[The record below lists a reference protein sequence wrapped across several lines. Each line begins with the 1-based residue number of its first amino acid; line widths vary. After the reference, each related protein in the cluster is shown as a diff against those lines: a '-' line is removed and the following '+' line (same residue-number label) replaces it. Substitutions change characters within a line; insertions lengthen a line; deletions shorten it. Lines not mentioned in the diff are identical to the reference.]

1 MQRGKSTEA
10 ILPLRAFGQ
19 PDKFELWKLGP
30 QNIDPQGTQ
39 GKSKTQVYYFCD
51 TNTHHLYHPENLKL

>member
-39 GKSKTQVYYFCD
+39 GKSET
-51 TNTHHLYHPENLKL
+51 